1 MFKHVLLLTSTVL
14 IAVFA
19 SGCSIVQRP
28 PGTAPSATTTIQGE
42 APQLN
47 ATPTAAAPSTSPATT
62 APQLWHAGMFEN
74 GVQLYWHTVG
84 SDEAAQRAAV
94 RSLDYIVS
102 LGANSVG
109 ITFPLYTDGSAPSK
123 VYPGDETP
131 SPEQLR
137 MVIDAAKVRHL
148 RVMVRPLI
156 DEANIMSTP
165 GAWRGNIKPPRPAE
179 WFASYRAMLIRYADA
194 AARSGADEF
203 VAGTELFSMQDY
215 TDEWQAIT
223 AAISQQAHFPG
234 IVSYSVNWDS
244 DNNERLPFTAIGLD
258 AYPAI
263 QLGDNATV
271 EQLTDALVA
280 WIDQQPESVR
290 HRLTIQEVGIPA
302 ISGMYPHPWY
312 WDSSGVQNLHIQANW
327 FTAVYR
333 AAKATG
339 LRGVY
344 YWMVDSN
351 ADPSRANPITDDS
364 GSFMGRP
371 AEAAIKTNFS

>member
-1 MFKHVLLLTSTVL
+1 MFKHVLLLASAVL
-14 IAVFA
+14 IAVLA

-28 PGTAPSATTTIQGE
+28 PSATPSATTAKGE
-42 APQLN
+42 PPQLN
-47 ATPTAAAPSTSPATT
+47 ATPPAAATSTPSAASN
-62 APQLWHAGMFEN
+62 PQLWHPGTFEN
-74 GVQLYWHTVG
+74 GVQLYWHTTG
-84 SDEAAQRAAV
+84 SDETVQHAVAQ
-94 RSLDYIVS
+94 SLDYIVH

-109 ITFPLYTDGSAPSK
+109 ITFPLYTDGPTPSK
-123 VYPGDETP
+123 VYRGDETP

-137 MVIDAAKVRHL
+137 MVIDAAKTRHL

-156 DEANIMSTP
+156 DETNLMSTP
-165 GAWRGNIKPPRPAE
+165 GAWRGNIKPVRPSD
-179 WFASYRAMLIRYADA
+179 WFASYRALLALYADA

-203 VAGTELFSMQDY
+203 VAGTELFSMQNY
-215 TDEWQAIT
+215 ADEWQAVI
-223 AAISQQAHFPG
+223 AAISQQAHFTG
-234 IVSYSVNWDS
+234 TVSYSVNWDS
-244 DNNERLPFTAIGLD
+244 DNNDRLPFTTIGLD

-263 QLGDNATV
+263 QLGDDATV

-290 HRLTIQEVGIPA
+290 QRLTLQEVGIPA

-312 WDSSGVQNLHIQANW
+312 WDSPGAQNLHVQANW

-364 GSFMGRP
+364 GSFIGRP
-371 AEAAIKTNFS
+371 AEVAIKTNFS